1 MRFTRPGATKR
12 ATTGSVPRPPGGA
25 PTSPR
30 PSHDRYWWSMTR
42 FQTSWEIAKRSWA
55 VLKSDKSLAWF
66 PVLSA
71 VASLIVVAIIGGLI
85 AVAGIDNKA
94 TGDSLQ
100 PIGWVLIVVAYL
112 ALAMVQTYFL
122 AALVAGADQRLRG
135 NNSTVR
141 LALDIANSRLHRLL
155 PWAVVTATVT
165 MVLQAIEERFG
176 IVGTIVARL
185 VGLAWNLVTF
195 LVIPILVLEDL
206 GVGDALKRSK
216 DLFKKTWG
224 ENVIGQGGLGLV
236 GFLAVI
242 PGVLLIAI
250 GAGIGT
256 AGLVVLGAVGVAWII
271 ASSVV
276 VSALSGIYRTALY
289 HFAANG
295 QVPGEFSDLDFH
307 DAFRPRRLQ
316 RGNGGMFGSSSN
328 N

>member
-176 IVGTIVARL
+176 IIGTIVARL

-195 LVIPILVLEDL
+195 LVVPILVLEDL

-224 ENVIGQGGLGLV
+224 ENVLGQFGLGFV
-236 GFLAVI
+236 GFLLAL
-242 PGVLLIAI
+242 PGFLLIAI
-250 GAGIGT
+250 GAAAGTVGLFVLGGIG
-256 AGLVVLGAVGVAWII
+256 VVLLVASAVI
-271 ASSVV
+271 

-289 HFAANG
+289 HSAANG
-295 QVPGEFSDLDFH
+295 SVPGEFSGIDF
-307 DAFRPRRLQ
+307 DAAFRR
-316 RGNGGMFGSSSN
+316 RGNRGGMFGSPSSN
-328 N
+328 